1 MRLHRQGD
9 RTHIPTVGPRG
20 RQKCLRE
27 PRASSSI
34 GLACALRCVCC
45 FGQQRRLLGGRRA
58 LHLRRDCD
66 RGDRGLRRLPE
77 CWWRPEPGH
86 PAPLFGNWWLREP
99 GHLAPLFADM
109 SAGDA
114 TAAAAAAQAAQA
126 VLDTS
131 ESYRRSDVL
140 RTLIQKPD
148 IFRPETR
155 EQEVEQWSEW
165 KHTMRNYLS
174 VVDSKMLDDMET
186 IEAVPARASTIK
198 GMEPAV
204 RKRSIELYAI
214 LLSFV

>member
-1 MRLHRQGD
+1 M
-9 RTHIPTVGPRG
+9 
-20 RQKCLRE
+20 
-27 PRASSSI
+27 
-34 GLACALRCVCC
+34 
-45 FGQQRRLLGGRRA
+45 
-58 LHLRRDCD
+58 
-66 RGDRGLRRLPE
+66 
-77 CWWRPEPGH
+77 
-86 PAPLFGNWWLREP
+86 
-99 GHLAPLFADM
+99 
-109 SAGDA
+109 
-114 TAAAAAAQAAQA
+114 
-126 VLDTS
+126 LDTS